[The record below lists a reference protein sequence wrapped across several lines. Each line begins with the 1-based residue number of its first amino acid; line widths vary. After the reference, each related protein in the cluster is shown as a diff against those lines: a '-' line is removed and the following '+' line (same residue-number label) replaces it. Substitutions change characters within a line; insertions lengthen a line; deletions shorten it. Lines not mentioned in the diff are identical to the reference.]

1 MKVAVLMGGT
11 SPESQVSL
19 KSGRAVA
26 EALRR
31 VGHEVWD
38 VVVEREEEDYLRAH
52 IPSDVDLVFIAMHG
66 GAGEDGRVQEL
77 LEGMGLAY
85 TGSGPQASRM
95 AMDKV
100 LSRRRFSEA
109 GLPQP
114 EFVVWEKGKD
124 NPSPEFGLP
133 WVVKPSSAGS
143 SIGLSLVREEEELLP
158 ALERAYEISAQVL
171 VEEYIKGVEITVGI
185 VGDRAF
191 EVVEVVP
198 VHSQVFDYRSKYTHG
213 ETEYIIPARISEEDR
228 ALAKE
233 TARKAFSSLGCRD
246 FGRVDMIFAEEGPVV
261 LEVNTIP
268 GMTEL
273 SLLPMA
279 CRYEGIGFEVLCQR
293 ICELALK
300 RSEG

>member
-1 MKVAVLMGGT
+1 MMGGT

-26 EALRR
+26 EALRK

-38 VVVEREEEDYLRAH
+38 VVVEREEEDWLRENLPPH
-52 IPSDVDLVFIAMHG
+52 PDLVFIAMHG
-66 GAGEDGRVQEL
+66 GAGEDGRVQAM
-77 LEGMGLAY
+77 LEKMGLPY
-85 TGSGPQASRM
+85 TGSGPEASRM
-95 AMDKV
+95 AMDKA
-100 LSRRRFSEA
+100 LSRRRFAEA

-114 EFVVWEKGKD
+114 EFVVWEEGKD
-124 NPSPEFGLP
+124 NPMPEFGLP

-143 SIGLSLVREEEELLP
+143 SIGLSLVRREEELLP
-158 ALERAYEISAQVL
+158 ALEGAYAISSQVL
-171 VEEYIKGVEITVGI
+171 IEEYIEGVEITVGI
-185 VGDRAF
+185 VGDHAF
-191 EVVEVVP
+191 EVIEVVP

-233 TARKAFSSLGCRD
+233 TAKKAFSCLGCRD
-246 FGRVDMIFAEEGPVV
+246 FGRVDMILSESGPVV

-279 CRYEGIGFEVLCQR
+279 CRYEAMGFENLCER

-300 RSEG
+300 RSRG